1 MRFKKPIVTTG
12 VYSIPGDIPRKVEV
26 TSNRLTHW
34 ASQFEKMKTAGI
46 SVPAPWNHSKEAFP
60 MSTGNDG
67 TLPRSD
73 LNAGWWDKVWV
84 EDNTL
89 WGEVDVPSNEDAV
102 KIGTNVKESS
112 IYVRPSFTD
121 GSGTEWKDSLMHIAL
136 VTHPIENGQG
146 NFEPVE
152 QGLALAMSQLT
163 EPLSMASPE
172 KAEEQFHASNNV
184 GPGES
189 KDSQQQGVQGMLEL
203 LRSVQIDLPEDT
215 NEVNFMERLMVALR
229 QKKTSEQPEDQSITT
244 PPEGAKEQPAP
255 VAMSQETKSKIQEE
269 EVTLSHEET
278 VEEEVVMSHPKFKA
292 ASQTISF
299 LLGHI
304 GQQEKNALSARRN
317 DLVATGKVTEAYAA
331 EHLDPS
337 IGSFQMSF
345 GDNGAPEL
353 CAASQIMDALE
364 SAPSLTTG
372 VLGRSSQDNESL
384 QKIALAMSQSGIE
397 GLPVGFGYQE
407 ESLDS
412 EDGPTADEIA
422 IDFLKNTGHA

>member
-26 TSNRLTHW
+26 TESRLSHW
-34 ASQFEKMKTAGI
+34 ASQFGKMKKAGI
-46 SVPAPWNHSKEAFP
+46 SLPAPWNHSKDAFP

-73 LNAGWWDKVWV
+73 INAGWWDKVWV
-84 EDNTL
+84 ENNTL

-121 GSGTEWKDSLMHIAL
+121 GAGNEWKDSLMHIAL
-136 VTHPIENGQG
+136 VTHPVENGQG
-146 NFEPVE
+146 NFEPVDH
-152 QGLALAMSQLT
+152 GLALAMSQLT

-172 KAEEQFHASNNV
+172 KAEEQINATDNV

-189 KDSQQQGVQGMLEL
+189 KDSQVQGMKGMLEL
-203 LRSVQIDLPEDT
+203 LRAVQIDLPEDT

-229 QKKTSEQPEDQSITT
+229 QKKTSEQPEDQSVTT

-255 VAMSQETKSKIQEE
+255 VAMSQETKNKVQEE
-269 EVTLSHEET
+269 ETTLSHEEQ
-278 VEEEVVMSHPKFKA
+278 VGEEVVMSHPKFKA

-299 LLGHI
+299 LLNHI
-304 GQQEKNALSARRN
+304 GQQEKNTLSDRRN
-317 DLVATGKVTEAYAA
+317 NLVSTGKVTESYAA

-337 IGSFQMSF
+337 IGAFQMSF
-345 GDNGAPEL
+345 GDNGNPEV

-372 VLGRSSQDNESL
+372 VLGRSSHDNESL

-397 GLPVGFGYQE
+397 GLPVGFGYHE
-407 ESLDS
+407 ETLES
-412 EDGPTADEIA
+412 EEGPDPDDIVLE
-422 IDFLKNTGHA
+422 FLKNTGHA